1 MLVDDRVLKFH
12 PMPRRA
18 VKVERTE
25 RPWLDVDQ
33 VRDLIRFVRFAD
45 PDMEVVVRLGALA
58 GLRRGEIC
66 GLRWTDVSFDAG
78 TLTIR
83 RNRVV
88 ASGCVLET
96 SPKTDGSSATIS
108 LDDGTCR
115 RSGATCSVVLR

>member
-1 MLVDDRVLKFH
+1 
-12 PMPRRA
+12 
-18 VKVERTE
+18 
-25 RPWLDVDQ
+25 
-33 VRDLIRFVRFAD
+33 
-45 PDMEVVVRLGALA
+45 MEVVIRLGAVA

-66 GLRWTDVSFDAG
+66 GLQTDVSFDAG